1 MKMFKSYQMLLSTK
15 KINKKIKIKIIYA
28 FNMQKTGS

>member
-15 KINKKIKIKIIYA
+15 KINKKIKIKRIYA
-28 FNMQKTGS
+28 FNMQKIGS